1 MVDILAVVAHPDDAE
16 LNIAGTLLRTA
27 DQGGSFAICD
37 LTRGERGTRGSAA
50 LRAQETRNAN
60 TVLNVEEDR
69 RWNLEIP
76 DGSIQIIPENVNKLV
91 CAIRHFRPSILIFP
105 WTHDR
110 HPDHEQ
116 THRLTREAY
125 FNAGLTAV
133 QTVGPDGTPQTPHR
147 PERIHTFFHTWE
159 AKPDF
164 IVDISDQFERKLEA
178 IAAYGSQFTVPT
190 KGSPQISS
198 NEPNT
203 FISGEEYMEAIIAR
217 MRHWGFMVGVKY
229 GEAFRTVGSL
239 LKVNDMR
246 HTL

>member
-50 LRAQETRNAN
+50 LRAEEADNAN
-60 TVLNVEEDR
+60 AALDIDTDR

-76 DGSIQIIPENVNKLV
+76 DGDIQITPENVNKLV
-91 CAIRHFRPSILIFP
+91 RAVRHFRPSILIFP
-105 WTHDR
+105 WTQDR
-110 HPDHEQ
+110 HPDHEN

-133 QTVGPDGTPQTPHR
+133 QTTGIDGNPQLPHR
-147 PERIHTFFHTWE
+147 PKRLHTFFHTWE
-159 AKPDF
+159 TKPDF
-164 IVDISDQFERKLEA
+164 IVDISNQFERKLQA
-178 IAAYGSQFTVPT
+178 IAAYESQFTLPNRGPSQT
-190 KGSPQISS
+190 SS
-198 NEPNT
+198 QEPAT
-203 FISGEEYMEAIIAR
+203 FISGEDYMEAIIAR
-217 MRHWGFMVGVKY
+217 MRHWGFMIGVKY
-229 GEAFRTVGSL
+229 GEAFRTVGSP
-239 LKVNDMR
+239 LKVSDLR